1 MRENRHKPDTANFFW
16 EGTIT
21 DYEVASINSFV
32 RNGFSVNLWT
42 YSQNSFAEIS
52 KEVEIKDASEIL
64 SIDLLNKLTQ
74 NLQKANYSSFSNL
87 FRYKL
92 LDVYGG
98 WWFDTDCFCQ
108 KNVLEFEKI
117 ISNREYVLGLERENY
132 VGSAVMYFTD
142 TKLLKQIENK
152 AYELIEENN
161 YRLKWGQIGP
171 DLITDVVISKKLIDN
186 ILDPTYF
193 FPVPPNQIG
202 KLFNPNIQENE
213 KNEINNSFVCHTW
226 NEMFRKYNINKN
238 TYPPRNSYLF
248 NQFHINNIE
257 YTNERKIYSKLF
269 MLRFNLVISIVF
281 KLFSRIKVIIKNYR
295 KQ

>member
-281 KLFSRIKVIIKNYR
+281 KLFSRIKVIIKNYK

>member
-202 KLFNPNIQENE
+202 KLFNPNVQENE

-238 TYPPRNSYLF
+238 THPPRNSYLF

-281 KLFSRIKVIIKNYR
+281 KLFSRIKVIIKNY
-295 KQ
+295 K

>member
-1 MRENRHKPDTANFFW
+1 MRENRHKPTTANFFW
-16 EGTIT
+16 EGALT
-21 DYEVASINSFV
+21 DYEVASITSFI
-32 RNGFSVNLWT
+32 RNDFDVNLWT
-42 YSQNSFAEIS
+42 YSQNSFSNIS
-52 KEVEIKDASEIL
+52 SEVKIKDASEIL
-64 SIDLLNKLTQ
+64 PIGLLNKLTQ

-117 ISNREYVLGLERENY
+117 ISNRDYVLGLERKNY

-142 TKLLKQIENK
+142 TKLLKQIEDK
-152 AYELIEENN
+152 AYELIKENN

-171 DLITDVVISKKLIDN
+171 DLITDVVISNELIDN

-193 FPVPPNQIG
+193 FPVPPNKIE
-202 KLFNPNIQENE
+202 KIFNPKIEQNEENE
-213 KNEINNSFVCHTW
+213 ISKSFICHTW
-226 NEMFRKYNINKN
+226 NEMFRKYNINK
-238 TYPPRNSYLF
+238 TIYPPRNSYLF

-257 YTNERKIYSKLF
+257 YTSERKIYSKLF
-269 MLRFNLVISIVF
+269 MLRFNSVISILF
-281 KLFSRIKVIIKNYR
+281 KLFSRIKVIIKNY
-295 KQ
+295 K

>member
-1 MRENRHKPDTANFFW
+1 MIENRHKPNTANFFW
-16 EGTIT
+16 EGVLT

-32 RNGFSVNLWT
+32 RNDFSVNLWT
-42 YSQNSFAEIS
+42 YSQNSFSKIS
-52 KEVEIKDASEIL
+52 TEVEIKDASEIL
-64 SIDLLNKLTQ
+64 PIDLLNKLNQ

-108 KNVLEFEKI
+108 KNVKEFEKI
-117 ISNREYVLGLERENY
+117 IPNREYILGLERENY

-142 TKLLKQIENK
+142 TKLLKYIEDK
-152 AYELIEENN
+152 AYELIKENN

-171 DLITDVVISKKLIDN
+171 DLITDVVISKELIDN

-193 FPVPPNQIG
+193 FPVPPNEVQ
-202 KLFNPNIQENE
+202 KLFNPNIE
-213 KNEINNSFVCHTW
+213 KNEENAINSSFVCHTW
-226 NEMFRKYNINKN
+226 NEMFRKYNINK
-238 TYPPRNSYLF
+238 TIYPPRNSYLF
-248 NQFHINNIE
+248 NQFDINDIE

-269 MLRFNLVISIVF
+269 MLRFNSVISILF
-281 KLFSRIKVIIKNYR
+281 KMFSRIKVIITNY
-295 KQ
+295 KK

>member
-202 KLFNPNIQENE
+202 KLFNPNVQENE

-281 KLFSRIKVIIKNYR
+281 KLFSRIKVIIKNYK

>member
-1 MRENRHKPDTANFFW
+1 MRENRHKPNTANFFW
-16 EGTIT
+16 EGALTE
-21 DYEVASINSFV
+21 YEVASINSFV
-32 RNGFSVNLWT
+32 RNDFSVNLWS
-42 YSQNSFAEIS
+42 YSKNSFSEIS
-52 KEVEIKDASEIL
+52 TEVKIRDASEIL
-64 SIDLLNKLTQ
+64 PIDLLKKLTQ

-108 KNVLEFEKI
+108 KNVVEFEKI
-117 ISNREYVLGLERENY
+117 ITNRDYVLGLERENY

-142 TKLLKQIENK
+142 TKLLNQIEDK
-152 AYELIEENN
+152 AYELIKENN

-193 FPVPPNQIG
+193 FPVPPNKIG
-202 KLFNPNIQENE
+202 KLFTPNLEKIEENT
-213 KNEINNSFVCHTW
+213 ISNSFVCHTW
-226 NEMFRKYNINKN
+226 NEMFRKYNINK
-238 TYPPRNSYLF
+238 TIYPPKNSFLF

-257 YTNERKIYSKLF
+257 YRNERKIYSKLF
-269 MLRFNLVISIVF
+269 MLRFNPVISILF
-281 KLFSRIKVIIKNYR
+281 KLFSRIKVTIKNL
-295 KQ
+295 KK

>member
-1 MRENRHKPDTANFFW
+1 MKANRHKPNTANFFW
-16 EGTIT
+16 EGALTE
-21 DYEVASINSFV
+21 YEVASINSFV
-32 RNGFSVNLWT
+32 RNDFSVNLWS
-42 YSQNSFAEIS
+42 YSKNSFSEIS
-52 KEVEIKDASEIL
+52 TEVKIRDASEIL
-64 SIDLLNKLTQ
+64 PIDLLKKLTQ

-108 KNVLEFEKI
+108 KNVVEFEKI
-117 ISNREYVLGLERENY
+117 IINRDYVLGLERENY

-142 TKLLKQIENK
+142 TKLLNQIEDK
-152 AYELIEENN
+152 AYELIKENN

-193 FPVPPNQIG
+193 FPVPPNKIG
-202 KLFNPNIQENE
+202 KLFTPNLEKIEENT
-213 KNEINNSFVCHTW
+213 ISNSFVCHTW
-226 NEMFRKYNINKN
+226 NEMFRKYNINK
-238 TYPPRNSYLF
+238 TIYPPKNSFLF

-257 YTNERKIYSKLF
+257 YRNERKIYSKLF
-269 MLRFNLVISIVF
+269 MLRFNPVISILF
-281 KLFSRIKVIIKNYR
+281 KLFSRIKVTIKNL
-295 KQ
+295 KK

>member
-1 MRENRHKPDTANFFW
+1 MRDNRHKPNTANFFW
-16 EGTIT
+16 EGTLT

-32 RNGFSVNLWT
+32 RNDFYVNFWT
-42 YSQNSFAEIS
+42 YSQNSFSKIS
-52 KEVEIKDASEIL
+52 PEVEIKDASEIL
-64 SIDLLNKLTQ
+64 PIDLLHKLTQ

-142 TKLLKQIENK
+142 TNLLKQIEHK
-152 AYELIEENN
+152 AYELIKENN

-171 DLITDVVISKKLIDN
+171 DLITDIVISKKLIDN

-202 KLFNPNIQENE
+202 KLFNPNIEQNKE
-213 KNEINNSFVCHTW
+213 NEINNSFVCHTW

-238 TYPPRNSYLF
+238 IYPPRNSYLF

-269 MLRFNLVISIVF
+269 MLRFNSLISVVF
-281 KLFSRIKVIIKNYR
+281 KLFSRIKVIIKNY
-295 KQ
+295 K

>member
-202 KLFNPNIQENE
+202 KLFNPNVQENE

-238 TYPPRNSYLF
+238 THPPRNSYLF

-281 KLFSRIKVIIKNYR
+281 KLFSRIKVIIKNYK

>member
-1 MRENRHKPDTANFFW
+1 MKENRHKPSTANFFW
-16 EGTIT
+16 EGTLT

-32 RNGFSVNLWT
+32 RNDFSVNLWT
-42 YSQNSFAEIS
+42 YNKNSFSEITT
-52 KEVEIKDASEIL
+52 EVKIKDASEIL

-117 ISNREYVLGLERENY
+117 VANRDYVLGLERKNY

-142 TKLLKQIENK
+142 TKLLKQIENQ
-152 AYELIEENN
+152 AYELIKDNK

-171 DLITDVVISKKLIDN
+171 DLITDVVISKGLIHN

-193 FPVPPNQIG
+193 FPVPPNEIG
-202 KLFNPNIQENE
+202 KLFTPNLE
-213 KNEINNSFVCHTW
+213 KNEEITISNSFVCHTW
-226 NEMFRKYNINKN
+226 NEMFRKYNINK
-238 TYPPRNSYLF
+238 TIYPPRNSYLF
-248 NQFHINNIE
+248 NQFDINKIKYKSE
-257 YTNERKIYSKLF
+257 KKIYSRLF
-269 MLRFNLVISIVF
+269 MLRFNSVISILF
-281 KLFSRIKVIIKNYR
+281 KIFSRIKVLIKNF
-295 KQ
+295 KK

>member
-1 MRENRHKPDTANFFW
+1 MRENRHKPNTANFFW
-16 EGTIT
+16 EGALTE
-21 DYEVASINSFV
+21 YEVASINSFV
-32 RNGFSVNLWT
+32 RNNFSVNLWS
-42 YSQNSFAEIS
+42 YSKNSFSEIS
-52 KEVEIKDASEIL
+52 TEVKIRDASEIL
-64 SIDLLNKLTQ
+64 PIDLLKKLTQ

-108 KNVLEFEKI
+108 KNVVEFEKI
-117 ISNREYVLGLERENY
+117 ITNRDYVLGLERENY

-142 TKLLKQIENK
+142 TKLLNQIEDK
-152 AYELIEENN
+152 AYELIKENN

-193 FPVPPNQIG
+193 FPVPPNEIG
-202 KLFNPNIQENE
+202 KLFTPNLEKIEENT
-213 KNEINNSFVCHTW
+213 ISSSFVCHTW
-226 NEMFRKYNINKN
+226 NEMFRKYDINK
-238 TYPPRNSYLF
+238 TIYPPKNSFLF

-257 YTNERKIYSKLF
+257 YKNERKIYSKLF
-269 MLRFNLVISIVF
+269 MLRFNPVISILF
-281 KLFSRIKVIIKNYR
+281 KLFSRIKVTIKNF
-295 KQ
+295 KK